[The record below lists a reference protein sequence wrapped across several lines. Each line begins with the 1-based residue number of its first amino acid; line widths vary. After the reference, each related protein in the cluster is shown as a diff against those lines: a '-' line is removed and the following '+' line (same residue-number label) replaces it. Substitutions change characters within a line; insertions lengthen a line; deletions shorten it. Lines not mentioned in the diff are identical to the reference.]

1 MRVLELTK
9 SPYYAAFAALV
20 VEVGSATAEARDN
33 VRFLSPLSAH
43 FDDLS
48 TMDAFEELPT
58 LFKPIMHML
67 LLVWK
72 HSKTHF

>member
-48 TMDAFEELPT
+48 TMDTFEVTLTLTLVRTRTPSPSPT
-58 LFKPIMHML
+58 PSPSF
-67 LLVWK
+67 
-72 HSKTHF
+72 